1 MHILTPNE
9 AGTIYSATDAAS
21 AGFQRSGKY
30 PNIREYLYNVYMYV
44 YSSVGKGTRPSL
56 GMKLLFAI
64 IPRQTTLV
72 FLWEFSKKILLFFP
86 NKSEK
91 NTGNTLQKEKIL
103 GTVKVNVYFTCR
115 WTKIKHPSFYSLQ
128 WMPYGYSNVYTYLFY
143 CGAFFYVCQCYTQ
156 IWNVMMI
163 SASHTRTHT
172 HMSHI
177 HVNPIMT
184 SNVRKLNFC
193 TFTLFLPS

>member
-44 YSSVGKGTRPSL
+44 YSGVERYQAPNWEWSNFSL
-56 GMKLLFAI
+56 SYWSKLLWCFFENF
-64 IPRQTTLV
+64 Q
-72 FLWEFSKKILLFFP
+72 KKILLFFP

-91 NTGNTLQKEKIL
+91 NTGNALQKEKIL

-128 WMPYGYSNVYTYLFY
+128 WMPYGYSNVYIYLFY

-163 SASHTRTHT
+163 SAPHTRTHT
-172 HMSHI
+172 HICHI
-177 HVNPIMT
+177 Y
-184 SNVRKLNFC
+184 
-193 TFTLFLPS
+193 TLTLLWPQT

>member
-44 YSSVGKGTRPSL
+44 YSSVRKGTRPPL

-72 FLWEFSKKILLFFP
+72 FLWEFSKNKYFFFFQI
-86 NKSEK
+86 NHTK

-143 CGAFFYVCQCYTQ
+143 CGAFFMCVS
-156 IWNVMMI
+156 V
-163 SASHTRTHT
+163 TRKYETWWWYLLHT
-172 HMSHI
+172 HICHK
-177 HVNPIMT
+177 H
-184 SNVRKLNFC
+184 
-193 TFTLFLPS
+193 TLTLLWPQT